1 MKYFREYIL
10 NQQDD
15 SPLYVFEGSLEQS
28 DMRELL
34 NNYHVPE
41 YFTEDL
47 FGMVPFYYLYEND
60 SLVRKIGHL
69 IGTY

>member
-1 MKYFREYIL
+1 MKYFQEYIL

-28 DMRELL
+28 DMRELI
-34 NNYHVPE
+34 NNYHIPE

-47 FGMVPFYYLYEND
+47 FGMVPF
-60 SLVRKIGHL
+60 
-69 IGTY
+69 